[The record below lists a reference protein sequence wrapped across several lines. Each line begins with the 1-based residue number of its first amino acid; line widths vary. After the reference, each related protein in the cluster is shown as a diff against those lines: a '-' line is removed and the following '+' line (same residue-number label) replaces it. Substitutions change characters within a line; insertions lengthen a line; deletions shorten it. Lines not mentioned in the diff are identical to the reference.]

1 MLVIFTNIN
10 ELMATFYY
18 RALTDDGR
26 IVSNK
31 VEEGNRLTLVN
42 KLKENGLHPIS
53 IAQRSTKRTKVL
65 KRKKRNISDIQDV
78 LEDVNTTAILNDNR
92 RKLSVKD
99 KINKYLGTEDKVTDR
114 DISIFT
120 QNFYLLKKANF
131 NNVHALTTIIDST
144 ENMTLVEIL
153 EDILAGVEA
162 GDYMYKTME
171 YYSNIFP
178 YIYINMIRVGE
189 LSGSLEN
196 ALLQAVEYLDSSS
209 SITKKLRDILI
220 PNIIQ
225 FVLLVVM
232 LFVGT
237 LFALPQIEKVF
248 EQVGT
253 TSTLP
258 GITVWFQGVVN
269 AMLQYWQIPTLIIV
283 GIIVGIVIYV
293 RTPKGKYKYHYFKY
307 TMPIFGKLIFS
318 LDFSRLIKAMLLN
331 LNNGMRIQEALE
343 VSKNVVSNYVM
354 LSIIE
359 NSLKNI
365 LIGQSWIEPFER
377 SGLASSMITEMLK
390 IGMQTD
396 LSEMMEKLVEYMDID
411 IDNTMQAITK
421 TLPQVLYAIVG
432 IVLIFFVV
440 VVVVPM
446 IEVYMGNFLFD
457 AYLK

>member
-1 MLVIFTNIN
+1 
-10 ELMATFYY
+10 MANFSYKAVTK
-18 RALTDDGR
+18 DGR
-26 IVSNK
+26 IVTNK
-31 VEEGNRLTLVN
+31 IEESNRLTLIK
-42 KLKENGLHPIS
+42 KLKSNGLYPIS
-53 IAQRSTKRTKVL
+53 VIQKNAKKTSVL
-65 KRKKRNISDIQDV
+65 KRKKKNITDIQNV
-78 LEDVNTTAILNDNR
+78 LDNVNTTVLLNDNR
-92 RKLSVKD
+92 RKLSLKD
-99 KINKYLGTEDKVTDR
+99 KINNYLGTEEKVTDR

-144 ENMTLVEIL
+144 ENLTLAEIL

-171 YYSNIFP
+171 YYSNVFP

-196 ALLQAVEYLDSSS
+196 ALLQAVEYLDSSAK
-209 SITKKLRDILI
+209 ITKKLKGILI
-220 PNIIQ
+220 PNILQ
-225 FVLLVVM
+225 FALLIVMLLV
-232 LFVGT
+232 GT
-237 LFALPQIEKVF
+237 IYALPQIEKVF
-248 EQVGT
+248 DEIGT
-253 TSTLP
+253 SSTLP
-258 GITVWFQGVVN
+258 AITVWFQGVVN
-269 AMLQYWQIPTLIIV
+269 AMLKYWPLPTAVIV
-283 GIIVGIVIYV
+283 GIIAAIVWYIQ
-293 RTPKGKYKYHYFKY
+293 TPKGKYRYHYFKY

-318 LDFSRLIKAMLLN
+318 LDFSRIMKAMLLN
-331 LNNGMRIQEALE
+331 LKNGMRIQEALE

-359 NSLKNI
+359 NALKNI

-396 LSEMMEKLVEYMDID
+396 LTEMMEKLVEYMEID
-411 IDNTMQAITK
+411 IDNTMEAIMK
-421 TLPQVLYAIVG
+421 TLPQVMYAIVG
-432 IVLIFFVV
+432 VVLIFFVV

-457 AYLK
+457 AYL

>member
-1 MLVIFTNIN
+1 
-10 ELMATFYY
+10 MATFNY
-18 RALTDDGR
+18 RALTEDGR
-26 IVSNK
+26 IVRNK
-31 VEEGNRLTLVN
+31 VEEGNRLTLIK
-42 KLKENGLHPIS
+42 KLKTNGLYPIS
-53 IAQRSTKRTKVL
+53 ITQSRSRLNNNTK
-65 KRKKRNISDIQDV
+65 KRKNISNMSKII
-78 LEDVNTTAILNDNR
+78 ENVNTDITINDNR
-92 RKLSVKD
+92 RKLTLKD
-99 KINKYLGTEDKVTDR
+99 KVNNYLGTTEKITHR

-144 ENMTLVEIL
+144 ENLSLAEIL

-171 YYSNIFP
+171 FYSDVFP

-196 ALLQAVEYLDSSS
+196 ALLQAVEYLDNTAA
-209 SITKKLRDILI
+209 INKKLRGILI
-220 PNIIQ
+220 PNIAQ
-225 FVLLVVM
+225 FILLLVM

-237 LFALPQIEKVF
+237 LFALHQNEKVF
-248 EQVGT
+248 EEVGT
-253 TSTLP
+253 KSTLP
-258 GITVWFQGVVN
+258 AITIWFQGVVN
-269 AMLQYWQIPTLIIV
+269 SMIKYWPVPTLVLVLAIAGLVAYIQ
-283 GIIVGIVIYV
+283 
-293 RTPKGKYKYHYFKY
+293 TPKGKYRYHYFKY

-318 LDFSRLIKAMLLN
+318 LDLSRVLKAMLLN
-331 LNNGMRIQEALE
+331 LNNGMRIQESLE
-343 VSKNVVSNYVM
+343 VSRNVVNNYVM

-365 LIGQSWIEPFER
+365 LIGQSWIEPFEK

-396 LSEMMEKLVEYMDID
+396 LSEMMEKLVEYMEID
-411 IDNTMQAITK
+411 IDNTLEAIMK
-421 TLPQVLYAIVG
+421 TLPQVMYSIVG

-446 IEVYMGNFLFD
+446 VQVYMGNFLFD
-457 AYLK
+457 AYL

>member
-1 MLVIFTNIN
+1 MS
-10 ELMATFYY
+10 TFNY
-18 RALTDDGR
+18 RAATEDGR
-26 IVSNK
+26 IVKNR
-31 VEEGNRLTLVN
+31 VEEGNRITLIK
-42 KLKENGLHPIS
+42 KLKANGLYPIS
-53 IAQRSTKRTKVL
+53 ITQTATKRKATV
-65 KRKKRNISDIQDV
+65 KKRRNVSNIQEV
-78 LEDVNTTAILNDNR
+78 LENVNTTVISNDNR
-92 RKLSVKD
+92 RRLSVKD
-99 KINKYLGTEDKVTDR
+99 KINTYLGTQEKVTER

-131 NNVHALTTIIDST
+131 NNVHALSTIIDST
-144 ENMTLVEIL
+144 ENLTLVGIL

-196 ALLQAVEYLDSSS
+196 ALLQAVEYLDDTAK
-209 SITKKLRDILI
+209 INRKLKTILI
-220 PNIIQ
+220 PNIVQ
-225 FVLLVVM
+225 FVLLTVM

-237 LFALPQIEKVF
+237 LFAIPQIQSVF
-248 EQVGT
+248 DEVGT
-253 TSTLP
+253 KSTLP
-258 GITVWFQGVVN
+258 KITLWFQGVVN
-269 AMLQYWQIPTLIIV
+269 GMIAHWQIPTIIIAAIV
-283 GIIVGIVIYV
+283 TIIIAYIQ
-293 RTPKGKYKYHYFKY
+293 TPKGKYKFHYFKY

-318 LDFSRLIKAMLLN
+318 LDFSRLMKAMLLN
-331 LNNGMRIQEALE
+331 LRNGMRIQEALD
-343 VSKNVVSNYVM
+343 VSKNVVNNYVM

-365 LIGQSWIEPFER
+365 LIGESWITPFER

-396 LSEMMEKLVEYMDID
+396 LTEMMEKLVEYMQID
-411 IDNTMQAITK
+411 INITLENIMK
-421 TLPQVLYAIVG
+421 TLPQVMYVIVG
-432 IVLIFFVV
+432 VVLIFFVI

-457 AYLK
+457 AYLDT